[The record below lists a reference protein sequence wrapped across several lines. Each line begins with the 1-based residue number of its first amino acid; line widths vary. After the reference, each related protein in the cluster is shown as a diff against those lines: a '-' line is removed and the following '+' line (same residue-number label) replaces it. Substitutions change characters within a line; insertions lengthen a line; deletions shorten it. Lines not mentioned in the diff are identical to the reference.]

1 MSESNEILSAGAQLI
16 GMPLAGPES
25 FSAEQLAYLK
35 RALGVDETVLFE
47 DTGTTG
53 TLVASVVLSESSA
66 NFEKVEITLGWL
78 GGGSSPVAGRLIF
91 TCVPDGKYYGFGGYI
106 GKDGS
111 VHNVLGGISANG
123 TTLALVNCLDLYTNN
138 NSSISAQSFAGVLK
152 VFKVVGIHRIAGGN

>member
-1 MSESNEILSAGAQLI
+1 MTAINSNRAIRGPVTAVPLVAGKGVRLVADT
-16 GMPLAGPES
+16 ENNRVV
-25 FSAEQLAYLK
+25 AE
-35 RALGVDETVLFE
+35 VDETVLFE
-47 DTGTTG
+47 DTRSTG

-66 NFEKVEITLGWL
+66 NFEKVEITLGWF

-111 VHNVLGGISANG
+111 VHNVLGGISTNG

-138 NSSISAQSFAGVLK
+138 NSSITAQSFAGVLK
-152 VFKVVGIHRIAGGN
+152 VFKVVGINRIASA